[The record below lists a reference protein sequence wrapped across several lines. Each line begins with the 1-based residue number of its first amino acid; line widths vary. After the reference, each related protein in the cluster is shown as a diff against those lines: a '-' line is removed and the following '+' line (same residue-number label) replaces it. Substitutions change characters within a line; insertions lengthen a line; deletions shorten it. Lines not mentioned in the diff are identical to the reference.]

1 MKKFQRRKLGK
12 KTPKA
17 VCRFKRDSLPSG
29 PLIRS
34 NTHQAQT
41 DVKTKP
47 SNHVDWQNS
56 KRRSRVFCLK
66 RNSLP
71 RGTLI
76 RSNIYQP
83 QTDLRL
89 YFLQILRAGKTAR
102 EDHEWRPHWEGQTV
116 NAKPPTAVQRM
127 FRCGWWW
134 VQSKQ
139 PGVFRR
145 ISIWNMTLDVTDL
158 IYGNVFIE
166 VDQWRYWRSSYVV
179 RMEVLP

>member
-12 KTPKA
+12 NTPKA

-34 NTHQAQT
+34 STHQPQT

-56 KRRSRVFCLK
+56 RRRSWVFCLK

-89 YFLQILRAGKTAR
+89 YFLQTLRTGKTAR
-102 EDHEWRPHWEGQTV
+102 EDREWRSHWEGQTV
-116 NAKPPTAVQRM
+116 M
-127 FRCGWWW
+127 
-134 VQSKQ
+134 QSHLWPWKECSVVANDEYNQ
-139 PGVFRR
+139 SSQECSAGLAYE
-145 ISIWNMTLDVTDL
+145 IWPLMSQSLSMAMYL
-158 IYGNVFIE
+158 
-166 VDQWRYWRSSYVV
+166 
-179 RMEVLP
+179 